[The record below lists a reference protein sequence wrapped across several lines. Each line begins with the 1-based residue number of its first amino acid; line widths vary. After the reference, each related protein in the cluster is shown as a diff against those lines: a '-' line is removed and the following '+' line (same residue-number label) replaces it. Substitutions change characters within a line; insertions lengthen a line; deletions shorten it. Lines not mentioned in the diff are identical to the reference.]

1 MAAAGCGSVARSLQE
16 LRRACAGEGRT
27 PETDNRKQV
36 MITAMIAIFAL
47 GYLCI
52 ALEHRLKIDKAAT
65 ALVMCGVLWTLFAL
79 RGGDGGLGDAL
90 AGHLGSTCEIL
101 VFLIGAMAIV
111 GLIDAYGGFAVVT
124 RRIAVRG
131 KRRLLWLLA
140 LVAFFMSAVLD
151 NMTTAIV
158 MVTLLRALVPDRD
171 ERWLCASV
179 IVIAANSGGA
189 WSPIG
194 DVTTIMLWM
203 NDNVTAW
210 PLMRS
215 LLLPCLVSTVIP
227 VLLASR
233 GLRGTFPAP
242 AAAAAAHAGKRI
254 AAADAPTRRSAR
266 TPAAGNGRNPGR
278 GKAGA
283 AMRTEAAAAVAAALP
298 EGATTVGSEIATT
311 HIKPS
316 GAGARITATAVL
328 TAVEGRKLTFNVG
341 ARDEEGMIGEGV
353 HVRFVVDREKFM
365 AKVAPRG

>member
-1 MAAAGCGSVARSLQE
+1 
-16 LRRACAGEGRT
+16 
-27 PETDNRKQV
+27 

-111 GLIDAYGGFAVVT
+111 GLIDACGGFAVVT

-242 AAAAAAHAGKRI
+242 AAAAAAHVGKRI

-266 TPAAGNGRNPGR
+266 TSAAGNGRNPGR
-278 GKAGA
+278 GKADA
-283 AMRTEAAAAVAAALP
+283 AARAEAAARRRSLLFLAAGVAGCSSCRCSAALP
-298 EGATTVGSEIATT
+298 ACRPTWA
-311 HIKPS
+311 
-316 GAGARITATAVL
+316 
-328 TAVEGRKLTFNVG
+328 
-341 ARDEEGMIGEGV
+341 
-353 HVRFVVDREKFM
+353 
-365 AKVAPRG
+365 

>member
-1 MAAAGCGSVARSLQE
+1 MAAAGCGSVARSLQG

-111 GLIDAYGGFAVVT
+111 GLIDACGGFAVVT

-151 NMTTAIV
+151 
-158 MVTLLRALVPDRD
+158 L
-171 ERWLCASV
+171 
-179 IVIAANSGGA
+179 
-189 WSPIG
+189 
-194 DVTTIMLWM
+194 
-203 NDNVTAW
+203 
-210 PLMRS
+210 S
-215 LLLPCLVSTVIP
+215 LI
-227 VLLASR
+227 
-233 GLRGTFPAP
+233 
-242 AAAAAAHAGKRI
+242 
-254 AAADAPTRRSAR
+254 
-266 TPAAGNGRNPGR
+266 
-278 GKAGA
+278 
-283 AMRTEAAAAVAAALP
+283 
-298 EGATTVGSEIATT
+298 
-311 HIKPS
+311 HI
-316 GAGARITATAVL
+316 
-328 TAVEGRKLTFNVG
+328 
-341 ARDEEGMIGEGV
+341 
-353 HVRFVVDREKFM
+353 
-365 AKVAPRG
+365 